1 MSPKLAFCLA
11 LAATGAA
18 AVNVR
23 SEERAVNVKTEERT
37 LIHPERR
44 EQLNKI
50 KAMATT
56 WTAKAGR
63 WAREAPGASAP
74 VLGHLGDNK
83 LNVAAAKERGEVT
96 DFVPKLVNPIPDS
109 FDSAKEWPKCAKL
122 INDIRD
128 QSNCGCCW
136 AFAGAEAASD
146 RMCIAT
152 DGDKSLPIS
161 AQDVCFNSNLNGC
174 NGGQI
179 TTPWTYIRWRGAVS
193 GGQYNN
199 TGPFGGMG
207 LCSNWGF
214 AHCHHHGPQRDDPYP
229 DEGAEGCKSDKSPP
243 GPTKCDKTAKGD
255 HTDFKA
261 DKYKRGPSVA
271 AFLRRRRD
279 NRYAGFTAR
288 RRRRR
293 ARKKFSA

>member
-1 MSPKLAFCLA
+1 MLSKLILA
-11 LAATGAA
+11 VLAASTA

-23 SEERAVNVKTEERT
+23 QTEERT

-96 DFVPKLVNPIPDS
+96 EFVPKLVNPIPDS

-128 QSNCGCCW
+128 QSNCGCCGEPASKIW
-136 AFAGAEAASD
+136 PERQRIMIFTQAGRSRVLKLHRTACAS
-146 RMCIAT
+146 
-152 DGDKSLPIS
+152 
-161 AQDVCFNSNLNGC
+161 
-174 NGGQI
+174 
-179 TTPWTYIRWRGAVS
+179 
-193 GGQYNN
+193 
-199 TGPFGGMG
+199 
-207 LCSNWGF
+207 
-214 AHCHHHGPQRDDPYP
+214 
-229 DEGAEGCKSDKSPP
+229 
-243 GPTKCDKTAKGD
+243 
-255 HTDFKA
+255 
-261 DKYKRGPSVA
+261 
-271 AFLRRRRD
+271 RR
-279 NRYAGFTAR
+279 TAR
-288 RRRRR
+288 RISRSRRRTCASIR
-293 ARKKFSA
+293 T

>member
-1 MSPKLAFCLA
+1 MLSKLILGV
-11 LAATGAA
+11 LAASTA
-18 AVNVR
+18 
-23 SEERAVNVKTEERT
+23 AVNVKTEERT

-128 QSNCGCCW
+128 QSNCGCCGEPASKIW
-136 AFAGAEAASD
+136 PRRQRIMIFTQAGP
-146 RMCIAT
+146 
-152 DGDKSLPIS
+152 LP
-161 AQDVCFNSNLNGC
+161 A
-174 NGGQI
+174 
-179 TTPWTYIRWRGAVS
+179 P
-193 GGQYNN
+193 
-199 TGPFGGMG
+199 
-207 LCSNWGF
+207 
-214 AHCHHHGPQRDDPYP
+214 
-229 DEGAEGCKSDKSPP
+229 
-243 GPTKCDKTAKGD
+243 
-255 HTDFKA
+255 
-261 DKYKRGPSVA
+261 
-271 AFLRRRRD
+271 
-279 NRYAGFTAR
+279 
-288 RRRRR
+288 RRR
-293 ARKKFSA
+293 ATACASRRTATRLCQSLPRMFASIRT

>member
-1 MSPKLAFCLA
+1 MSAKLAFCLA

-83 LNVAAAKERGEVT
+83 LNVAAAKERGEIV
-96 DFVPKLVNPIPDS
+96 DFVARDEISDIPET

-128 QSNCGCCW
+128 QSNCGCC
-136 AFAGAEAASD
+136 GEPASKIWP
-146 RMCIAT
+146 R
-152 DGDKSLPIS
+152 
-161 AQDVCFNSNLNGC
+161 
-174 NGGQI
+174 
-179 TTPWTYIRWRGAVS
+179 R
-193 GGQYNN
+193 
-199 TGPFGGMG
+199 
-207 LCSNWGF
+207 
-214 AHCHHHGPQRDDPYP
+214 QRIMIFTQ
-229 DEGAEGCKSDKSPP
+229 A
-243 GPTKCDKTAKGD
+243 
-255 HTDFKA
+255 
-261 DKYKRGPSVA
+261 GPSPA
-271 AFLRRRRD
+271 PRLR
-279 NRYAGFTAR
+279 ATAC
-288 RRRRR
+288 
-293 ARKKFSA
+293 A

>member
-1 MSPKLAFCLA
+1 MLSKLILA
-11 LAATGAA
+11 VLAASTA

-23 SEERAVNVKTEERT
+23 QTEERT

-96 DFVPKLVNPIPDS
+96 EFVPKLVNPIPDS

-128 QSNCGCCW
+128 QSNCGCCGEPASKIW
-136 AFAGAEAASD
+136 PERQRIMIFTQAGRSRVLKLHRTACAS
-146 RMCIAT
+146 
-152 DGDKSLPIS
+152 
-161 AQDVCFNSNLNGC
+161 
-174 NGGQI
+174 
-179 TTPWTYIRWRGAVS
+179 
-193 GGQYNN
+193 
-199 TGPFGGMG
+199 
-207 LCSNWGF
+207 
-214 AHCHHHGPQRDDPYP
+214 
-229 DEGAEGCKSDKSPP
+229 
-243 GPTKCDKTAKGD
+243 
-255 HTDFKA
+255 
-261 DKYKRGPSVA
+261 
-271 AFLRRRRD
+271 RR
-279 NRYAGFTAR
+279 TAR
-288 RRRRR
+288 RISRSRRRTC
-293 ARKKFSA
+293 ASTVT